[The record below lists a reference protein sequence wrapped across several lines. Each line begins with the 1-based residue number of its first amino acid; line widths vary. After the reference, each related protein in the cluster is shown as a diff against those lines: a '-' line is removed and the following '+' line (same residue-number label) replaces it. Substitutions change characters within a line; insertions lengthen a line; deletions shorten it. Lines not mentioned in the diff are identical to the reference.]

1 MRRGATTLELLLLCT
16 PRRRI
21 HSGCARRWLALAL
34 ALDTAQ
40 RRTALAVPRS
50 LARSL
55 ARRQLARCAAHLPS
69 SKLDAYRAHCAGG
82 PGVIKLV
89 LQGSEYKIDLWRM
102 LQVNAKTGFERQLS
116 RQGPAVPKITAA
128 APLAASVPRS
138 PAATTTQPLPLSAV
152 RIPDH
157 LPLPSCLRPAALLS
171 APAQCVAHGYTD
183 KHTRVSTPETRRGR
197 VGLSVVGHRAVGV
210 CTRPRRRAY
219 RRCF

>member
-1 MRRGATTLELLLLCT
+1 MFVFSPFGSPPVSAVRRGATTLELLLLCT

-138 PAATTTQPLPLSAV
+138 PAATTKSQFDAALAQ
-152 RIPDH
+152 RNA
-157 LPLPSCLRPAALLS
+157 PAAAAASPSPRSPLHPAATGGTSPVPVNTQAIHQLLD
-171 APAQCVAHGYTD
+171 C
-183 KHTRVSTPETRRGR
+183 
-197 VGLSVVGHRAVGV
+197 
-210 CTRPRRRAY
+210 
-219 RRCF
+219 